1 MTNLA
6 LTAFFTLALGGLYIG
21 LIIQVILHRRE
32 KRIAHGDGGDKAMR
46 GVIRAQMNA
55 AEQMP
60 IFLIAFA
67 VAEWRGAWAW
77 WLMLLGLT
85 FLVGRLINAY
95 GMSTGAHQLRVV
107 GTAANLSGLIF
118 VLLTLAITLV

>member
-1 MTNLA
+1 MSLPLQVTLSGM
-6 LTAFFTLALGGLYIG
+6 FTPLDLS
-21 LIIQVILHRRE
+21 R
-32 KRIAHGDGGDKAMR
+32 
-46 GVIRAQMNA
+46 
-55 AEQMP
+55 
-60 IFLIAFA
+60 
-67 VAEWRGAWAW
+67 AW

-85 FLVGRLINAY
+85 FLAGRLINAY